1 MMNSKYF
8 EKFIKD
14 LLTEDELNQTEGD
27 LLNESS
33 EKKISKKQPK
43 VLEENY
49 ARKLI
54 RRYSEDYLNSV
65 RYK

>member
-1 MMNSKYF
+1 MDSKYF

-14 LLTEDELNQTEGD
+14 LISEDINDSEGE

-33 EKKISKKQPK
+33 DKKIKKQ
-43 VLEENY
+43 VVIEENY

-54 RRYSEDYLNSV
+54 RRYSEDHLNSV
-65 RYK
+65 RYKK

>member
-1 MMNSKYF
+1 MDAKYF

-14 LLTEDELNQTEGD
+14 LISEDVDNSENE

-33 EKKISKKQPK
+33 DKKVKKQI
-43 VLEENY
+43 LIEENY

-54 RRYSEDYLNSV
+54 KRYSEDHLNSV
-65 RYK
+65 RYKK

>member
-1 MMNSKYF
+1 MINAKYF

-14 LLTEDELNQTEGD
+14 LITEDVEDQIED
-27 LLNESS
+27 DFLNESS

-43 VLEENY
+43 ILEENY

-54 RRYSEDYLNSV
+54 RRYGEDYLNSV

>member
-49 ARKLI
+49 ARKFI
-54 RRYSEDYLNSV
+54 RRYSEDYLNSI

>member
-1 MMNSKYF
+1 MNSKYF

-14 LLTEDELNQTEGD
+14 LLTEDELNQTEGN

>member
-1 MMNSKYF
+1 MNAKYF
-8 EKFIKD
+8 EKFMKD
-14 LLTEDELNQTEGD
+14 LITEDEDQIEGD
-27 LLNESS
+27 FLNESS
-33 EKKISKKQPK
+33 EKKVSKKQPK
-43 VLEENY
+43 ILEENY

>member
-14 LLTEDELNQTEGD
+14 LLTEDELNQTEGN

>member
-1 MMNSKYF
+1 MNSKYF

>member
-1 MMNSKYF
+1 MNSKYF

-49 ARKLI
+49 ARKFI

>member
-1 MMNSKYF
+1 MNAKYF

-14 LLTEDELNQTEGD
+14 LITENEECEEEG
-27 LLNESS
+27 LINESS
-33 EKKISKKQPK
+33 DKKQTKKQLK
-43 VLEENY
+43 VVEENY

>member
-33 EKKISKKQPK
+33 EKKISKKQHK

>member
-1 MMNSKYF
+1 MDSKYF

-14 LLTEDELNQTEGD
+14 LISEDVNDSEGE

-33 EKKISKKQPK
+33 DKKIKKQ
-43 VLEENY
+43 VVIEENY

-54 RRYSEDYLNSV
+54 RRYSEDHLNSV
-65 RYK
+65 RYKK